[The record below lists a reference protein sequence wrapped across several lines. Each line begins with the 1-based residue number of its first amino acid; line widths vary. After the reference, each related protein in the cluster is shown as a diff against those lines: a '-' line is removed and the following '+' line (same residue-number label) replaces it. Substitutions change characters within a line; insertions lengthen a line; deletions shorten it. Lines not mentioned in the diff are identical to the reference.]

1 MTADTDYDALVAEVR
16 EQARIS
22 GPHALAGAEALIWT
36 DHWLRRSDFIK
47 AAVRQNAGGQRYIA
61 WSAARNAYDSC
72 SWHADAEPALAPAS
86 SSAMTL
92 LDAAI
97 TAGERRFNTSN
108 LGAEHA
114 KAFATIFASMVGLK
128 VVDA

>member
-1 MTADTDYDALVAEVR
+1 MTANDYDALVAEVR

-36 DHWLRRSDFIK
+36 DHWLRRADFIK
-47 AAVRQNAGGQRYIA
+47 AVIRRNAGGQRYIA
-61 WSAARNAYDSC
+61 WPAARDAFDTC
-72 SWHADAEPALAPAS
+72 SYNSGVDPVLAPAS
-86 SSAMTL
+86 SSAMTI

-108 LGAEHA
+108 LGAAHA

-128 VVDA
+128 VVNE